1 MPQIDNSN
9 VDKSLG
15 LIHSIIVRCLRK
27 IGEGKS
33 IYDPLRKQTQLLN
46 LEYNR
51 ITKNQMSSKQAREL
65 IHQRVNRDENVER
78 FLEMRHESAPGVV
91 GGGSSLKRGYSD
103 TELEKG
109 DEIEVGEDEEEEEE
123 VAKGDGPN
131 TKEAT

>member
-1 MPQIDNSN
+1 
-9 VDKSLG
+9 
-15 LIHSIIVRCLRK
+15 
-27 IGEGKS
+27 
-33 IYDPLRKQTQLLN
+33 
-46 LEYNR
+46 
-51 ITKNQMSSKQAREL
+51 MSSKQAREL

-78 FLEMRHESAPGVV
+78 FLEMRQESAPGVV

-123 VAKGDGPN
+123 VAKGEGPN